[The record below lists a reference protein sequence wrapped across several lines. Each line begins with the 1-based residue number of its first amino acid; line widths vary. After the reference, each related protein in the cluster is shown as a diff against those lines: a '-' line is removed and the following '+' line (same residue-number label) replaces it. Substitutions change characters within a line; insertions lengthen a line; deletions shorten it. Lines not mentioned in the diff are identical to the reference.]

1 LVVAGG
7 ELRLADPERA
17 RRVVPGAT
25 VRAAIPEADFEG
37 YPATAPSEAF
47 SHILDGAESRGW
59 HAVVPDR
66 IDGKD
71 ESDVFFFDQLKG
83 SPKYWNLIL
92 QDEASGVLAVKNNAS
107 AWCEVQVPEDGEYVL
122 SFRAAPRR
130 DHSGEQL
137 DVMIGPDAESLV
149 SCGPFRPRCNAWVT
163 YTLLP
168 VRLAKGTHQ
177 LWLKSKMLNTDRCT
191 QFDDFRLERVAET
204 DVWNLPNG
212 GFEVHAAGFD
222 EGAFSGANA
231 ARVPGFAVTPGE
243 SGDGEGEACAFS
255 TFSVRGVAGDW
266 FFNRPWNR
274 LGGETQFHMTG
285 RGTKLETTFT
295 PPAGVWRLRADLC
308 LWRPTDRSAKGYTV
322 AARIGA
328 GDETVS
334 LGEVSVWS
342 AKMGPMDWPGTF
354 AADGATPVTLVLT
367 GAAPY
372 GWDYGHGLLDNLAL
386 VRASAPGR
394 NLLANGGF
402 ESADDFVW
410 EVAVTP
416 KPSGVNGSE
425 PLSYDNG
432 PYYRKWFG
440 AEWFEGGRCMRL
452 VNDDVIAQRVTFPE
466 GGLYRFSA
474 NMASRSTPG
483 SGDFGSG
490 LNPVAFFLARDG
502 VTNWLGCTDSVMM
515 TNYHEYAFIA
525 NIPAAG
531 TYDVGFRGQSAWGG
545 EGTPSVDRT
554 TLIDAAQLYR
564 VETERPIGLP

>member
-1 LVVAGG
+1 VAGG

-17 RRVVPGAT
+17 RRAVPSMPTCAT
-25 VRAAIPEADFEG
+25 IPEADFEG
-37 YPATAPSEAF
+37 YRATSLADAY
-47 SHILDGAESRGW
+47 SHLADGAESRGW
-59 HAVVPDR
+59 HAVVPEAS
-66 IDGKD
+66 GN
-71 ESDVFFFDQLKG
+71 ESAVFFFDQRHG
-83 SPKYWNLIL
+83 SPAGWDMVL
-92 QDEASGVLAVKNNAS
+92 QDDRSGVLVVKNNAS
-107 AWCEVQVPEDGEYVL
+107 AWCEVQVPEDGEYAL
-122 SFRAAPRR
+122 SFRAAPRTY
-130 DHSGEQL
+130 HSGEQL

-177 LWLKSKMLNTDRCT
+177 LWLKSKMLNNDNCT

-204 DVWNLPNG
+204 DVWGIPNG
-212 GFEVHAAGFD
+212 GFEVHAADFD
-222 EGAFSGANA
+222 EGAFSAANA

-274 LGGETQFHMTG
+274 PGSGTQFYMSG
-285 RGTKLETTFT
+285 KGARLETTFT
-295 PPAGVWRLRADLC
+295 PPAGVWSLRADLC
-308 LWRPTDRSAKGYTV
+308 LWRPAVRSATAYTV
-322 AARIGA
+322 AARIGV

-334 LGEVSVWS
+334 LGEVTAWS
-342 AKMGPMDWPGTF
+342 TKMSAVDWPGTF
-354 AADGATPVTLVLT
+354 TADGATPVTLVLT

-402 ESADDFVW
+402 ESRDPFVW

-416 KPSGVNGSE
+416 KPSWVGGSSRINYNE
-425 PLSYDNG
+425 SFYEDN
-432 PYYRKWFG
+432 FG
-440 AEWFEGGRCMRL
+440 KEHFEGDYCIRL
-452 VNDDVIAQRVTFPE
+452 VNDDVVAQRVTFPE
-466 GGLYRFSA
+466 GGLYRLSA
-474 NMASRSTPG
+474 NMASRSAPG

-502 VTNWLGCTDSVMM
+502 ATNWLGCTDSVMM
-515 TNYHEYAFIA
+515 TNFHEYAFIA